1 MTMGDDSPGDGAE
14 GPAGGAMDDG
24 GRVNQALTGALG
36 QGQQAWLDRS
46 AAKAAD
52 MGAEEAARVA
62 GGEAVEADTERRK
75 LEAEAADVDA
85 RAPAS
90 EEAKDAD
97 AAVAQAEKLA
107 DDAIAASL
115 DSDAAAEDSFRK
127 SRFLHHDAAA
137 VTADGVR
144 AEGDV
149 GRAGKDLTELDRL
162 EAQVEKDE
170 KLATEP
176 TSAPSGA

>member
-1 MTMGDDSPGDGAE
+1 
-14 GPAGGAMDDG
+14 
-24 GRVNQALTGALG
+24 VNQAFTGALERG
-36 QGQQAWLDRS
+36 QRASLDRS

-62 GGEAVEADTERRK
+62 GAEAVEADTERRK

-85 RAPAS
+85 RAPGS

-127 SRFLHHDAAA
+127 SRFLHHDALA

-149 GRAGKDLTELDRL
+149 GRAGKDLAELDRL